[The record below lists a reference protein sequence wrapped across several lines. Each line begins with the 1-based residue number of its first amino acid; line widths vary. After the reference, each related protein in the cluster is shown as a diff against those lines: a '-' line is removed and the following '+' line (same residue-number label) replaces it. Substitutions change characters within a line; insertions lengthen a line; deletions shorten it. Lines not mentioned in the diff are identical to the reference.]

1 MRKLPALLLMLV
13 ATGVILI
20 SLHYHLT
27 LPLSDDEVEA
37 WPMLSP
43 ADSQHDSAVVIMLE
57 QANENSVEEQ
67 ENNETVARE
76 AEGSGSGLPG
86 CLDECLLS
94 LTGDKFRQPLADM
107 E

>member
-1 MRKLPALLLMLV
+1 
-13 ATGVILI
+13 
-20 SLHYHLT
+20 
-27 LPLSDDEVEA
+27 
-37 WPMLSP
+37 MLSP

-94 LTGDKFRQPLADM
+94 LTGDKFRQPLTDM